1 MSTMAV
7 ATLSLG
13 SRTRTGEKGCLSV
26 VGSTSKGEQES
37 VLVKLQMTRWFQQ
50 VNIVAILQILV
61 QSRGDLDLE

>member
-1 MSTMAV
+1 M
-7 ATLSLG
+7 
-13 SRTRTGEKGCLSV
+13 SV